1 MAHNSSKSSK
11 KSRQDNDVAYAGAW
25 TRTEGSTKKNN
36 NNITTYSKKTSGST
50 STPPPK
56 KMETTQLLRKKMAR
70 KWFYILFVVRDVV
83 SLLTAYLSL
92 QLRGRLHR
100 LTYKT
105 VEHPKNVVV
114 IGGSFAGWFL
124 VDTLSKSLPTG
135 WRVILIE
142 KNSHFHYTWLW
153 PRMVGVPGHDHKS
166 AVPYP
171 ASHPQAPNGIVL
183 LKKSKVINIETRV
196 VVLDGGERVPFEY
209 LGVTTGS
216 SPRFPSGLIPL
227 SKGAVLKYFQSLQ
240 EQVRVADSII
250 LVGGGPVGVEIGTD
264 IKSRYPEKSVTIV
277 HSRGRLMNNFGPRL
291 HEAGIKACKD
301 LRIQVYL
308 EERPAF
314 PKCTTDQHGSL
325 TLKSGETVEYDLLIN
340 CTGQRIDSSLMKE
353 FSPDSIGPDGG
364 ILVNSYLQILK
375 APPTNT
381 NAIPEVHTN
390 IFAAGDVATLP
401 ASLTG
406 GFSIP
411 KMGRVAS
418 FQGMLVAKNIVR
430 AIQGKTPEA
439 YRLSSLDRGLKLTLG
454 LNKAILYMTDGDSEV
469 TTSQE
474 NKAKNDDQGL
484 PAVHHQR
491 DPTLRTVARRDDTL
505 PLRVTNF
512 CKEVIYTGILTQSGT
527 GPGTGGFKL
536 DPDENNDLAVSAD
549 WVGRVWGRT
558 NCTFFD
564 NSGSMN
570 SSNPGGTAC
579 ATGDCGNLVECQG
592 AGGPSTLAEF
602 TYASSQNQS
611 FYDISL
617 VDGYNLPIAIR
628 SLVSESDNAK
638 LADIPPNLVNPV
650 CIGSASLLA
659 PPGSASDQDFG
670 TNSSY
675 PLPLE
680 QIISL
685 SEVADWCPFPLLIL
699 PFEKPGDG
707 VYPYPDDS
715 IQRPIF
721 SPCQSACSKWNKPQY
736 CCTGNHDDP
745 GSCKPSYYST
755 QAKKVCPDAYSF
767 AYDDET
773 STFII
778 PQGAGFEVIFCPSGR
793 STNILATFRPQLLE
807 LAQTG
812 HVTRAI
818 RDLATNKTW
827 IDEHKSDAKPVLGQ
841 DLLSDKSLFALV
853 ILVFWMC
860 VW

>member
-1 MAHNSSKSSK
+1 
-11 KSRQDNDVAYAGAW
+11 
-25 TRTEGSTKKNN
+25 
-36 NNITTYSKKTSGST
+36 
-50 STPPPK
+50 
-56 KMETTQLLRKKMAR
+56 MAR
-70 KWFYILFVVRDVV
+70 KWLYVLFVLRDFI
-83 SLLTAYLSL
+83 SLFAAYLSL
-92 QLRGRLHR
+92 QLRARLHR
-100 LTYKT
+100 LTYKL
-105 VEHPKNVVV
+105 VAQPKNVVV

-153 PRMVGVPGHDHKS
+153 PRMVGVPGHDYKS

-171 ASHPQAPNGIVL
+171 TSHPQAAEGIVL
-183 LKKSKVINIETRV
+183 KKRGTVISIETGA
-196 VVLDGGERVPFEY
+196 VVLEGGERVPFEY
-209 LGVTTGS
+209 LGLTTGS
-216 SPRFPSGLIPL
+216 SPRFPSGLTPL
-227 SKGAVLKYFQSLQ
+227 SKGTVVKYFQGLQ
-240 EQVRVADSII
+240 EQVKAAGSIV

-264 IKSRYPEKSVTIV
+264 IKSRYPDK
-277 HSRGRLMNNFGPRL
+277 R
-291 HEAGIKACKD
+291 
-301 LRIQVYL
+301 
-308 EERPAF
+308 
-314 PKCTTDQHGSL
+314 
-325 TLKSGETVEYDLLIN
+325 SGETVEYDLLIN

-375 APPTNT
+375 VPPTK
-381 NAIPEVHTN
+381 ASAMAEVHAN

-406 GFSIP
+406 GSSVP
-411 KMGRVAS
+411 KMGRAAS
-418 FQGMLVAKNIVR
+418 VQGMLVAKNIVR
-430 AIQGKTPEA
+430 AIQGKKPQA
-439 YRLSSLDRGLKLTLG
+439 YRLNSLDRGLKLTLG
-454 LNKAILYMTDGDSEV
+454 LNKALLYMTDGDAEAI
-469 TTSQE
+469 
-474 NKAKNDDQGL
+474 N
-484 PAVHHQR
+484 HQR

-505 PLRVTNF
+505 PLRVANL
-512 CKEVIYTGILTQSGT
+512 CNEVIYAGILTQSGT

-536 DPDENNDLAVSAD
+536 DPNGKNDLAVSAD

-564 NSGSMN
+564 NAGSMN

-592 AGGPSTLAEF
+592 AGGPATLAEF
-602 TYASSQNQS
+602 TYASPQNQS

-628 SLVSESDNAK
+628 SLVSESDK
-638 LADIPPNLVNPV
+638 PYLADIPPNLVNPV

-659 PPGSASDQDFG
+659 PPGDTSDQDLG

-680 QIISL
+680 QIVSL
-685 SEVADWCPFPLLIL
+685 SEVADWCPFPLLVL
-699 PFEKPGDG
+699 PPEKPGDG
-707 VYPYPDDS
+707 VYPYPDDK
-715 IQRPIF
+715 IKRPIF
-721 SPCQSACSKWNKPQY
+721 SPCKSACSKWNKPQY
-736 CCTGNHDDP
+736 CCTGSHDDP
-745 GSCKPSYYST
+745 SSCKPSYYST

-767 AYDDET
+767 AYDDKT

-778 PQGAGFEVIFCPSGR
+778 PQGAGFEVVFCPSGR
-793 STNILATFRPQLLE
+793 SSNILATFGPQLLE

-827 IDEHKSDAKPVLGQ
+827 IDEHKSDAKPVVGQ
-841 DLLSDKSLFALV
+841 DLLGEKSLFALV